1 MAWFARRISIPVCVA
16 LVVSFVVV
24 ATGVEPRTAAAPA
37 KGTEILWDT
46 YGVPH
51 IFASDHASLF
61 YAYGYA
67 QMEGHA
73 DLLVRLYAQARGRG
87 AEFYGDAYLA
97 SDRWVRTTGIPQ
109 RAKQWEAQ
117 QSAEF
122 GALIRAFADGLNAW
136 AAKNPQH
143 LSAAARRVL
152 PLTAEDVY
160 AHGLRIIH
168 YDWLTSEQTVYRKA
182 RQEAIETHGSNGW
195 AIGPS
200 KSATGNAM
208 LMSNSHLPWSDMDT
222 YFEVQLSAPGVT
234 SYGAVWVGFP
244 VLRQCFTEYVAW
256 TQTTNGP
263 TGADV
268 YRVSLS
274 TGGYLLDG
282 QTRTFDIEQQV
293 IKVRQPDGS
302 LRDVPHTI
310 RRSVHGPVF
319 SDRRGVTV
327 ALRVV
332 AVDRPKMFEQFWRM
346 GLARN
351 FDEWRGAMRMQQ
363 LPIFHTMYADRDGR
377 IMYVYNAAPP
387 VRKHGDHAY
396 WNGVIPGDRS
406 ELIAVDQIVPFDQLP
421 QAIDPPSG
429 WVQNSNDSPW
439 TSTYPVLIDTA
450 KYAPYI
456 APPPSHTPRS
466 QRGIRLLS
474 ESGKITLE
482 QLKEMK
488 LSTRSE
494 LADHFVDDLAAAA
507 RQHGGSKAKE
517 AAEILAKW
525 DRHGNNTS
533 DGAFLFLRF
542 IQAAGN
548 GFQSIGGYAVPPD
561 PRQPLTTPKGF
572 ADPAKAA
579 ALLDREARRLEDEYD
594 TMHVIWGDVVRL
606 RRGLTDLPGNGLP
619 GTLGAIRTANLGP
632 IVNGRADIVGG
643 DTFYA
648 VLEFQK
654 NGPPI
659 GEALLGYGNWSRPGS
674 KHVDDQ
680 MALAS
685 QKKMRPMMRSRM
697 VIEKNLE
704 SRTLF
709 P

>member
-1 MAWFARRISIPVCVA
+1 MAWFARRLSIPVRVA

-24 ATGVEPRTAAAPA
+24 ATGVGPRTAAAPA

-51 IFASDHASLF
+51 IFAPDHASLF

-168 YDWLTSEQTVYRKA
+168 YDWLTSEQNVYRKA
-182 RQEAIETHGSNGW
+182 RQEVIDTHGSNGW

-268 YRVSLS
+268 YRLSLS

-282 QTRTFDIEQQV
+282 QTRAFDIEQQV

-319 SDRRGVTV
+319 SDRRAVTV

-387 VRKHGDHAY
+387 VRKHGNHAY

-406 ELIAVDQIVPFDQLP
+406 ELIAGDRDRAVRSIAAGHRSTERLGAEQQRLAVDVDISRAHRHREVRALHR
-421 QAIDPPSG
+421 
-429 WVQNSNDSPW
+429 
-439 TSTYPVLIDTA
+439 TA
-450 KYAPYI
+450 AEPH
-456 APPPSHTPRS
+456 A
-466 QRGIRLLS
+466 
-474 ESGKITLE
+474 
-482 QLKEMK
+482 
-488 LSTRSE
+488 
-494 LADHFVDDLAAAA
+494 ALAAWHPAA
-507 RQHGGSKAKE
+507 LRVRQNHTRATEGDEAVDAERARGS
-517 AAEILAKW
+517 
-525 DRHGNNTS
+525 
-533 DGAFLFLRF
+533 LRRRSRRRRATARR
-542 IQAAGN
+542 IEGE
-548 GFQSIGGYAVPPD
+548 GSRGD
-561 PRQPLTTPKGF
+561 PRQVGSPRQQHQRRCVPV
-572 ADPAKAA
+572 PA
-579 ALLDREARRLEDEYD
+579 LHPGRRQRLPEHRRLC
-594 TMHVIWGDVVRL
+594 
-606 RRGLTDLPGNGLP
+606 
-619 GTLGAIRTANLGP
+619 GAARPATA
-632 IVNGRADIVGG
+632 
-643 DTFYA
+643 
-648 VLEFQK
+648 
-654 NGPPI
+654 
-659 GEALLGYGNWSRPGS
+659 
-674 KHVDDQ
+674 VDD
-680 MALAS
+680 AEGICGSREGGGAA
-685 QKKMRPMMRSRM
+685 RPRSPPPRRR
-697 VIEKNLE
+697 VRHDARDLG
-704 SRTLF
+704 
-709 P
+709 